1 MVEGLQTHLEVLR
14 VHMQLVTVQL
24 TELGKGALEAVQ
36 VMQTLAEGIHHLLA
50 MSLHLRIAHNSIG
63 RGQVTKGIKEPL
75 GPWVDNQQP
84 EKGKMASR
92 ERKSVPGGKEGH

>member
-1 MVEGLQTHLEVLR
+1 MVEGIQTHLEVLG

-36 VMQTLAEGIHHLLA
+36 VMQTLAEGIHHLLT
-50 MSLHLRIAHNSIG
+50 MSLHLSIVHNRIGSAQI
-63 RGQVTKGIKEPL
+63 TKGIKEPL
-75 GPWVDNQQP
+75 GPWEDNQQP

-92 ERKSVPGGKEGH
+92 ERKSVPGGNEGH

>member
-1 MVEGLQTHLEVLR
+1 MVEGLQAHLEVLR

-50 MSLHLRIAHNSIG
+50 MSLHPSIAHNSSGI
-63 RGQVTKGIKEPL
+63 GQVTEGLEEPL

>member
-1 MVEGLQTHLEVLR
+1 MVEGLQAHLEVLR

-50 MSLHLRIAHNSIG
+50 MSLHLRIAHNSSG
-63 RGQVTKGIKEPL
+63 TGQVTEGLEEPL

>member
-1 MVEGLQTHLEVLR
+1 MVEGLQAHLEVLR

-50 MSLHLRIAHNSIG
+50 MSLHLRIAHNSSGI
-63 RGQVTKGIKEPL
+63 GQVTEGLEEPL

-84 EKGKMASR
+84 EKEKMASR